1 MKALLIMGF
10 TLIANLNPYNKTS
23 KFTVDI
29 FDYNNSLAYT
39 LNYHVT
45 NDSISIVRLNGLR
58 HEPSIC
64 LFQKKLA
71 PQIKCR
77 ILDLLLSPTFKTLKN
92 EYKNSLITDG
102 DQKRIVFDING
113 QKKIITIQNVY
124 NTEIAQLI
132 FEVNRGLKNKFKIK
146 YSKI

>member
-1 MKALLIMGF
+1 MKALLIIGF
-10 TLIANLNPYNKTS
+10 TLIAKLSPYNKTS
-23 KFTVDI
+23 KFTIDI

-45 NDSISIVRLNGLR
+45 NDSLSIVRLNGLR

-64 LFQKKLA
+64 LFQKKLD

-77 ILDLLLSPTFKTLKN
+77 ILDVLLSPAFKSLKN

-102 DQKRIVFDING
+102 DQKKIVVDING
-113 QKKIITIQNVY
+113 QKKTITVQNFY
-124 NTEIAQLI
+124 NVEIGQLI

-146 YSKI
+146 YSKT